1 MYCRAKETARD
12 REAKGIDSEAREM
25 RYMGGVLTFLLRGLY
40 WAGILRDWMGNTI
53 YENDIDMFTDPMNIP
68 SKTSIAIIR

>member
-1 MYCRAKETARD
+1 
-12 REAKGIDSEAREM
+12 M

>member
-40 WAGILRDWMGNTI
+40 WAGILRDWMGVI
-53 YENDIDMFTDPMNIP
+53 GILEASEGIEP
-68 SKTSIAIIR
+68 SYRPLLACC